1 MNQLDENQH
10 SISQVLL
17 ERFKIPGNPLEC
29 YQVQTGEWFPK
40 SKEKACAWPGYNQLL
55 VSGVADNTREAAFSK
70 VESGLRKPFKAL
82 EDEARKPSTQ
92 LPHVIYELVY
102 W

>member
-17 ERFKIPGNPLEC
+17 ERFKIPGSPLHC
-29 YQVQTGEWFPK
+29 YQVQTGEWISK

-55 VSGVADNTREAAFSK
+55 VSGVADNTLEEAFSQ
-70 VESGLRKPFKAL
+70 SGIRST
-82 EDEARKPSTQ
+82 EDIQSVRGCGEETINPIAASH
-92 LPHVIYELVY
+92 L
-102 W
+102 